1 MDQIGLVVSR
11 SVDTWWSIWP
21 KNFYFLVTMSA
32 LCEAASVVLFS
43 LSKSRGPT
51 SLLAYIMGILVVAFY
66 GEALRY
72 SKLGQSYPV
81 WLVMVALFI
90 TVSSYFILREKIGPM
105 WFLGFT
111 LTIIGLVVIQYS
123 LPPET

>member
-1 MDQIGLVVSR
+1 MEQVGNFISKGVEL
-11 SVDTWWSIWP
+11 WWSLWP
-21 KNFYFLVTMSA
+21 RNFYFLVAMSA
-32 LCEAASVVLFS
+32 LSEAASVVLFAI
-43 LSKSRGPT
+43 SKSRGSL

-81 WLVMVALFI
+81 WLVLVAVFI
-90 TVSSYFILREKIGPM
+90 SASSFFILKEKIGPM

-111 LTIIGLVVIQYS
+111 VTLIGLIIIQYS
-123 LPPET
+123 LPPES